1 MIKLCLDKQEST
13 KTAVDTPG
21 TLTLTLTIADADQD
35 MDEDGPFHGFSTG
48 SSEESDGNGSLH
60 I

>member
-21 TLTLTLTIADADQD
+21 TLTLTIADADQH